1 MLQACNIVRY
11 SGLSFL
17 RGVAAFFIV
26 GCHIGL
32 APRTVAGELMTWFC
46 DMNVGLFA
54 AISGF
59 LLAHSFDRDEGLIW
73 VRYVKRRVGRLLPIY
88 VVWTIFYLCASLM
101 FALVLKGQLPVD
113 KYSNPRFWVDVVFWG
128 GASCHLWFIA
138 SLLYAQLIFAGV
150 YSCCRRMTGDYLL
163 FAVIS
168 FVVVSISTL
177 ERTFLL
183 TYPCRLLGFV
193 ALGIAIYGF
202 LKRRTLALK
211 IVLPFLII
219 GGVFHCLSAQWVHG
233 FLRDWVLVAVIMLVF
248 ARSGMP
254 VLGGDV
260 AATLSR
266 CSLGVFLIHPFFA
279 AGVAA
284 FVTRSFAA
292 PYGCGVILGDWIV
305 VYALALVSTLILLR
319 VHWVDKLV
327 R

>member
-1 MLQACNIVRY
+1 MYN
-11 SGLSFL
+11 GLTFL

-32 APRTVAGELMTWFC
+32 APRTVSGGLVTWFC

-59 LLAHSFDRDEGLIW
+59 LLAYSFNRDEGLIW
-73 VRYVKRRVGRLLPIY
+73 FRYVKRRAGRLLPIY
-88 VVWTIFYLCASLM
+88 VAWTIFYLCASLM
-101 FALVLKGQLPVD
+101 FALMLKGQLPID
-113 KYSNPRFWVDVVFWG
+113 KYSSPRFWVEVVFWG

-150 YSCCRRMTGDYLL
+150 YACCRCMTGYYLL
-163 FAVIS
+163 FAVLSI
-168 FVVVSISTL
+168 VAVSISTL
-177 ERTFLL
+177 ERAFLL
-183 TYPCRLLGFV
+183 TYPCRLFGFV

-202 LKRRTLALK
+202 LKQKTLTLKRALP
-211 IVLPFLII
+211 LLII
-219 GGVFHCLSAQWVHG
+219 GGVFHCFFAQWVHG

-248 ARSGMP
+248 ARSEMP
-254 VLGGDV
+254 ALGGEV

-279 AGVAA
+279 AGIAA
-284 FVTRSFAA
+284 FVTRSFAI
-292 PYGCGVILGDWIV
+292 PYGCGVVLGDWIV
-305 VYALALVSTLILLR
+305 VYALALTSTLILLR
-319 VHWVDKLV
+319 VPWVDKLV

>member
-1 MLQACNIVRY
+1 MYN
-11 SGLSFL
+11 GLTFL

-32 APRTVAGELMTWFC
+32 APRTATGGLVTWFC

-73 VRYVKRRVGRLLPIY
+73 FRYVKRRVGRLVPIY

-113 KYSNPRFWVDVVFWG
+113 KYSNPRFWTDVVFWG

-138 SLLYAQLIFAGV
+138 SLLYAQLIFACV
-150 YSCCRRMTGDYLL
+150 YACCRHVTGNYLL

-168 FVVVSISTL
+168 FGVVYISTL

-183 TYPCRLLGFV
+183 TYPCRLFGFV
-193 ALGIAIYGF
+193 SLGIAIYGF
-202 LKRRTLALK
+202 LKRGTLALT
-211 IVLPFLII
+211 IVLPLLII
-219 GGVFHCLSAQWVHG
+219 GGVFHCFSAQWVHG
-233 FLRDWVLVAVIMLVF
+233 FLRDWVLVAAIMLVVARREMPIWGGEVF
-248 ARSGMP
+248 AMI
-254 VLGGDV
+254 
-260 AATLSR
+260 SR

-284 FVTRSFAA
+284 FVTRSFA
-292 PYGCGVILGDWIV
+292 DRKSV
-305 VYALALVSTLILLR
+305 V
-319 VHWVDKLV
+319 
-327 R
+327 